1 MSFLKKK
8 ENCIT
13 LDRPIP
19 TRDSIPI
26 NDVKDMNNNVL
37 WAVKASHSKNNYIL

>member
-8 ENCIT
+8 ENCTT

-26 NDVKDMNNNVL
+26 NEDMNNNVL
-37 WAVKASHSKNNYIL
+37 WALKAFHSKNNYIL